1 VLGRHISHFYVIRSL
16 GGGGMGDVYEAQDT
30 RLPRSVAIKFLKPA
44 LSKNVDAVRRFKREA
59 RLASSLNHPNICT
72 ILDVDDAPE
81 QSFIAM
87 ELLHGRSLKARL
99 AAGSLPLDEILDTA
113 TQVADALGTAHDQG
127 IVHRDIT
134 PGNIFMTESG
144 LVKLL
149 DFGLARP
156 FPTLNGDE
164 HTTGEVTTPG
174 GVAGTIHYMA
184 PEQLRE
190 EAVVDSRCDLFSL
203 GVVIYQMATGARP
216 FDARSTQEII
226 ALIRDHPHVPVR
238 QLAPQHPVE
247 IERIID
253 KLLAK
258 RPEDR
263 YQTAWALRAELEP
276 MKRTHARGRG
286 GLAPKPGGERDSGR
300 ASVAV
305 LPFHIVGPGGSA
317 ADAFREGLAA
327 DISSRLSGI
336 RDLRVAP
343 GTSTR
348 ALAGES
354 ARDVGKRLDVEFILE
369 GSIQQTEDRVRVI
382 ASLIDAAREQAV
394 LPALRIERRFD
405 DTLSVQDEI
414 AREIADGL
422 APAVVPA
429 PGRRYTQDPE
439 AYHSLKRGQHYW
451 KACFSGGWRQAI
463 EHYQKAVD
471 RDPRFA
477 LAHVALANAYNFLG
491 FYCLMKPSVAFGV
504 AGQSAERALAIDDTL
519 AAAHAELALTKFGG
533 DWDWEGSEH
542 EFRRAITLDPAQPL
556 SHVYYSWLLMLLGR
570 EDAAFS
576 EARVGHTLAPSSR
589 LAAVGR
595 AQTLYLARRYD
606 EAIELCAGCLRFD
619 PGYVFATQLR
629 GLSFLGKSMHR
640 EAIADL
646 ERSATL
652 SSRTPFY
659 LGLLGLGYGEAGM
672 REQAFSLVPELDR
685 QARETYV
692 PPQAYVFIYKGLGE
706 RQQALKYQER
716 AYEDGASPFNY
727 LTPSIRD
734 LYALDPQH
742 KKRLEQM
749 RLNL

>member
-1 VLGRHISHFYVIRSL
+1 MLGRQISHFYVIRSL

-44 LSKNVDAVRRFKREA
+44 LSKNLDAVRRFKREA

-72 ILDVDDAPE
+72 ILDVDE
-81 QSFIAM
+81 GHGQSFIAM
-87 ELLHGRSLKARL
+87 ELLQGRSLKARL
-99 AAGSLPLDEILDTA
+99 AAGSLSLDEVLETA

-127 IVHRDIT
+127 ILHRDIT
-134 PGNIFMTESG
+134 PGNIFLTESG

-156 FPTLNGDE
+156 FPSFDGDE
-164 HTTGEVTTPG
+164 HTTGDVTAPG
-174 GVAGTIHYMA
+174 GSVAGTIHYMA
-184 PEQLRE
+184 PEQLTE
-190 EAVVDSRCDLFSL
+190 DGAVDYRCDLFSL
-203 GVVIYQMATGARP
+203 GVVLYQMATGARP
-216 FDARSTQEII
+216 FEARSTQEVI

-276 MKRTHARGRG
+276 MRRRSVGS
-286 GLAPKPGGERDSGR
+286 KPAGAESAR

-305 LPFHIVGPGGSA
+305 LPFQIVGA
-317 ADAFREGLAA
+317 ADRSAEEFRDGLAA
-327 DISSRLSGI
+327 DLGSRLSQI

-343 GTSTR
+343 RTSIHPLTD
-348 ALAGES
+348 ET
-354 ARDVGKRLDVEFILE
+354 ARDIGKRLGVELILE
-369 GSIQQTEDRVRVI
+369 GSVQQAEDRVRVI
-382 ASLIDAAREQAV
+382 ANLIDAAREQSL
-394 LPALRIERRFD
+394 LPALRVERRFD
-405 DTLSVQDEI
+405 DILTVQDDI
-414 AREIADGL
+414 AREIVDGVT
-422 APAVVPA
+422 PAFVRA

-439 AYHSLKRGQHYW
+439 AYHAFKRGQHYW
-451 KACFSGGWRQAI
+451 KACFAGGWRHAI
-463 EHYQKAVD
+463 EQFQKAVD

-491 FYCLMKPSVAFGV
+491 FYCLMKPNVAFGV
-504 AGQSAERALAIDDTL
+504 AAQSAARALAIDDTL

-533 DWDWEGSEH
+533 DWDWEGSEQ

-556 SHVYYSWLLMLLGR
+556 PHVYYSWLLMLLGR

-576 EARVGHTLAPSSR
+576 ESRVGHTLAPSSR

-606 EAIELCAGCLRFD
+606 EAIDLCTGCLRFD
-619 PGYVFATQLR
+619 PGYVFATHLR
-629 GLSFLGKSMHR
+629 GLCFLAKSMYR
-640 EAIADL
+640 EAVGDM
-646 ERSATL
+646 ERSAAL
-652 SSRTPFY
+652 SNRIPFY
-659 LGLLGLGYGEAGM
+659 LGLLGLCYGESGM
-672 REQAFSLVPELDR
+672 RDEAFGLVPELDR

-706 RQQALKYQER
+706 RERALKYQEK
-716 AYEDGASPFNY
+716 AYADGASPFNY
-727 LTPSIRD
+727 LTPSVRD
-734 LYALDPQH
+734 LYALDPHH

-749 RLNL
+749 RLSL

>member
-1 VLGRHISHFYVIRSL
+1 MLGRQVSHFYVIRSL

-72 ILDVDDAPE
+72 VLDVDE
-81 QSFIAM
+81 GHGQSFIAM
-87 ELLHGRSLKARL
+87 ELLQGRSLKARL
-99 AAGSLPLDEILDTA
+99 TAGSLSLDEVLDTA
-113 TQVADALGTAHDQG
+113 TQVADALATAHDQG
-127 IVHRDIT
+127 ILHRDIT
-134 PGNIFMTESG
+134 PGNIFLTESG

-156 FPTLNGDE
+156 FPSFDSDE
-164 HTTGEVTTPG
+164 HTTGDVTAPG
-174 GVAGTIHYMA
+174 GSVAGTIHYMA
-184 PEQLRE
+184 PEQLTE
-190 EAVVDSRCDLFSL
+190 DGVVDYRCDLFSL
-203 GVVIYQMATGARP
+203 GVVLYQMATGARP
-216 FDARSTQEII
+216 FEARSTQEII
-226 ALIRDHPHVPVR
+226 ALIQEHPHVPVR

-276 MKRTHARGRG
+276 MRRRSVGS
-286 GLAPKPGGERDSGR
+286 KPAAERESGR

-305 LPFHIVGPGGSA
+305 LPFQIVGA
-317 ADAFREGLAA
+317 ADGTAEQFRDGLAA
-327 DISSRLSGI
+327 DLSSRLSQL

-343 GTSTR
+343 RTSTYP
-348 ALAGES
+348 LPGES
-354 ARDVGKRLDVEFILE
+354 ARDVGKRLDVELIVE
-369 GSIQQTEDRVRVI
+369 GSVQQADDRVRVI
-382 ASLIDAAREQAV
+382 ANLIDAAREESV
-394 LPALRIERRFD
+394 LPALRVERRFD
-405 DTLSVQDEI
+405 DILTVQDEI

-422 APAVVPA
+422 TPAFVRA

-439 AYHSLKRGQHYW
+439 AYHAFKRGQHYW
-451 KACFSGGWRQAI
+451 KTCFAGGWRHAI
-463 EHYQKAVD
+463 EHFQKAVD

-491 FYCLMKPSVAFGV
+491 FYCLMKPNVAYNV
-504 AGQSAERALAIDDTL
+504 AGQSAARALTIDDTL

-533 DWDWEGSEH
+533 DWDWEGSEQ

-556 SHVYYSWLLMLLGR
+556 PHVYYSWLLMLLGR

-576 EARVGHTLAPSSR
+576 ESRVGHTLAPSSR

-606 EAIELCAGCLRFD
+606 EAIDLCTGILRFD
-619 PGYVFATQLR
+619 PGYVFATHLR
-629 GLSFLGKSMHR
+629 GLCFLAKSMYR
-640 EAIADL
+640 EAVSDM

-652 SSRTPFY
+652 SNRTPFY
-659 LGLLGLGYGEAGM
+659 LGMLGLCYGESGM
-672 REQAFSLVPELDR
+672 RDEAFSLVPELDR

-706 RQQALKYQER
+706 REQALKYQEK
-716 AYEDGASPFNY
+716 AYADGASPFNY

-734 LYALDPQH
+734 FYALDPHH

-749 RLNL
+749 RLIL

>member
-1 VLGRHISHFYVIRSL
+1 VLGRQISHFYVIRSL

-44 LSKNVDAVRRFKREA
+44 LSKNLDAVRRFKREA

-72 ILDVDDAPE
+72 ILDVDE
-81 QSFIAM
+81 GHGQSFIAM
-87 ELLHGRSLKARL
+87 ELLQGRSLKARL
-99 AAGSLPLDEILDTA
+99 AAGSLSLDEVLETA

-127 IVHRDIT
+127 ILHRDIT
-134 PGNIFMTESG
+134 PGNIFLTESG

-156 FPTLNGDE
+156 FPSFDGDE
-164 HTTGEVTTPG
+164 HTTGDVTAPG
-174 GVAGTIHYMA
+174 GSVAGTIHYMA
-184 PEQLRE
+184 PEQLTE
-190 EAVVDSRCDLFSL
+190 DGAVDYRCDLFSL
-203 GVVIYQMATGARP
+203 GVVLYQMATGARP
-216 FDARSTQEII
+216 FEARSTQEVI

-276 MKRTHARGRG
+276 MRRRSVGS
-286 GLAPKPGGERDSGR
+286 KPAGAESAR

-305 LPFHIVGPGGSA
+305 LPFQIVGA
-317 ADAFREGLAA
+317 ADRSAEEFRDGLAA
-327 DISSRLSGI
+327 DLGSRLSQI

-343 GTSTR
+343 RTSIHPLTD
-348 ALAGES
+348 ET
-354 ARDVGKRLDVEFILE
+354 ARDIGKRLGVELILE
-369 GSIQQTEDRVRVI
+369 GSVQQAEDRVRVI
-382 ASLIDAAREQAV
+382 ANLIDAAREQSL
-394 LPALRIERRFD
+394 LPALRVERRFD
-405 DTLSVQDEI
+405 DILTVQDDI
-414 AREIADGL
+414 AREIVDGVT
-422 APAVVPA
+422 PAFVRA

-439 AYHSLKRGQHYW
+439 AYHAFKRGQHYW
-451 KACFSGGWRQAI
+451 KACFAGGWRHAI
-463 EHYQKAVD
+463 EQFQKAVD

-491 FYCLMKPSVAFGV
+491 FYCLMKPNVAFGV
-504 AGQSAERALAIDDTL
+504 AAQSAARALAIDDTL

-533 DWDWEGSEH
+533 DWDWEGSEQ

-556 SHVYYSWLLMLLGR
+556 PHVYYSWLLMLLGR

-576 EARVGHTLAPSSR
+576 ESRVGHTLAPSSR

-606 EAIELCAGCLRFD
+606 EAIDLCTGCLRFD
-619 PGYVFATQLR
+619 PGYVFATHLR
-629 GLSFLGKSMHR
+629 GLCFLAKSMYR
-640 EAIADL
+640 EAVGDM
-646 ERSATL
+646 ERSAAL
-652 SSRTPFY
+652 SNRIPFY
-659 LGLLGLGYGEAGM
+659 LGLLGLCYGESGM
-672 REQAFSLVPELDR
+672 RDEAFGLVPELDR

-706 RQQALKYQER
+706 RERALKYQEK
-716 AYEDGASPFNY
+716 AYADGASPFNY
-727 LTPSIRD
+727 LTPSVRD
-734 LYALDPQH
+734 LYALDPHH

-749 RLNL
+749 RLSL

>member
-1 VLGRHISHFYVIRSL
+1 VLGRQVSHFYVIRSL
-16 GGGGMGDVYEAQDT
+16 GGGGMGDVYEALDT

-72 ILDVDDAPE
+72 ILDVDE
-81 QSFIAM
+81 GHGQSFIAM
-87 ELLHGRSLKARL
+87 ELLQGRSLKARL
-99 AAGSLPLDEILDTA
+99 AAGSLSLDEVLDTA
-113 TQVADALGTAHDQG
+113 TQVADALATAHDQG
-127 IVHRDIT
+127 ILHRDIT
-134 PGNIFMTESG
+134 PGNIFLTESG
-144 LVKLL
+144 PVKLL

-156 FPTLNGDE
+156 FPSFDGDE
-164 HTTGEVTTPG
+164 HTTGDVTAPG

-184 PEQLRE
+184 PEQLTE
-190 EAVVDSRCDLFSL
+190 DGAVDYRCDLFSL
-203 GVVIYQMATGARP
+203 GVVLYQMATGARP
-216 FDARSTQEII
+216 FEARSTQEII
-226 ALIRDHPHVPVR
+226 ALIREHPHVPVR

-276 MKRTHARGRG
+276 MKRRSVVS
-286 GLAPKPGGERDSGR
+286 KPGAERESGR

-305 LPFHIVGPGGSA
+305 LPFQIVGPAEGPA
-317 ADAFREGLAA
+317 EQFRDGLAA
-327 DISSRLSGI
+327 EISSRLSQIG
-336 RDLRVAP
+336 DLRVAP
-343 GTSTR
+343 RTSTYP
-348 ALAGES
+348 LTGES
-354 ARDVGKRLDVEFILE
+354 ARDVGKRLDVELVLE
-369 GSIQQTEDRVRVI
+369 GSVQRTEDRVRVI
-382 ASLIDAAREQAV
+382 ANLVDAARERSV
-394 LPALRIERRFD
+394 LPALRVERRFD
-405 DTLSVQDEI
+405 DILTVQDEI

-422 APAVVPA
+422 TPAFVHA

-439 AYHSLKRGQHYW
+439 AYHAFKRGQHYW
-451 KACFSGGWRQAI
+451 KACFAGGWRHAI
-463 EHYQKAVD
+463 EHFQKAVD

-491 FYCLMKPSVAFGV
+491 FYCLMKPNVAFGV
-504 AGQSAERALAIDDTL
+504 AGQSAGRALAIDDTL

-533 DWDWEGSEH
+533 DWDWEGSER
-542 EFRRAITLDPAQPL
+542 EFRRAITLDPAQPMA
-556 SHVYYSWLLMLLGR
+556 HVYYSWLLMLLGR

-576 EARVGHTLAPSSR
+576 EARVGHTMAPSSR

-606 EAIELCAGCLRFD
+606 EAIDLCSGCLRFD
-619 PGYVFATQLR
+619 PGYVFATHVR
-629 GLSFLGKSMHR
+629 GLCFLAKSMHR
-640 EAIADL
+640 EAVADM

-652 SSRTPFY
+652 SNRTPFY
-659 LGLLGLGYGEAGM
+659 LGMLGLCYGESGM
-672 REQAFSLVPELDR
+672 RDEAVSLVPELDR

-706 RQQALKYQER
+706 REQASKYQEK

-727 LTPSIRD
+727 LTPSLRD
-734 LYALDPQH
+734 LYALDPHH

-749 RLNL
+749 RLIL